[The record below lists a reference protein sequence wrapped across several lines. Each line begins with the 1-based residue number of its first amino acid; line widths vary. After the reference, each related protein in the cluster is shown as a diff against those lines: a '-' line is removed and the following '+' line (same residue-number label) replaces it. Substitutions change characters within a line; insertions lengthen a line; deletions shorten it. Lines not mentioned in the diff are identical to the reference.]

1 MAKKK
6 RFVIEAEI
14 VEQGRDGDTVV
25 RIING
30 FGDPIVRF
38 ASNTLVKAESKK

>member
-6 RFVIEAEI
+6 RFIIEAEI
-14 VEQGRDGDTVV
+14 VEQVDGSTLVK
-25 RIING
+25 IFNG

-38 ASNTLVKAESKK
+38 ASDTLFKAEPKK